1 MKILLPL
8 DKHLDSGPESIENSH
23 EDRKFIVFNE
33 DLRVFFKGDQARI
46 ESISVFINEA
56 CVYSSSQPAR
66 SIKER
71 EHDLWE
77 LHRSIV
83 VDHIFNSNIVMN
95 NGHKNTLRIV
105 VEYRSC
111 AGRSTPQN
119 ARSSPDLSDL
129 LPSFEPLNAGRTAS
143 ASPQKMSMPELQTA
157 ELAFPIHSL
166 LNARLRSVAVHT
178 NQCIFSSLDLQS
190 SKSCH
195 TMMTLYDLARIRMS
209 IKEIDYRIVR
219 NFSSVPVKPLCQLKL
234 PLEMGLWDSY
244 SVNYQLPQTKNLDS
258 HRVRVSLYYIL
269 EVGNYNFVVRTCWE
283 TDVNVRKQS
292 APTALPSQPT
302 SIISTPM
309 LTPSMK
315 FASSVNSLVA
325 NKLNNVKFK
334 FLTSRITCR
343 KGFKFSLP
351 LQIVNQSQSPLE
363 IVVYCTNSAIQPQG
377 QLPVEKEY
385 QMHKR
390 WMKIT
395 EGIVL
400 LSSDHKLPTIPV
412 SETFCANLEF
422 VAIQSGYY
430 HSIPGLKVLD
440 LNTQEIMNVGNG
452 VKVLVE

>member
-8 DKHLDSGPESIENSH
+8 DKHLNSGLESIAISH
-23 EDRKFIVFNE
+23 EDRKFVVFNE
-33 DLRVFFKGDQARI
+33 DLRVFFKGDNTRI
-46 ESISVFINEA
+46 ETISVFINEA
-56 CVYSSSQPAR
+56 CVYSSNQIAQST
-66 SIKER
+66 E
-71 EHDLWE
+71 EHEQDLWE
-77 LHRSIV
+77 LRRSVIA
-83 VDHIFNSNIVMN
+83 DHIFNSNIVMN
-95 NGHKNTLRIV
+95 NGHKNTWRIV
-105 VEYRSC
+105 VEYRSYP
-111 AGRSTPQN
+111 GSSTP
-119 ARSSPDLSDL
+119 RSASNSPDLPEL
-129 LPSFEPLNAGRTAS
+129 LPSFEPLNAGRVTL
-143 ASPQKMSMPELQTA
+143 ASPKKVSMPKLQTA
-157 ELAFPIHSL
+157 ELAYPIHSL

-195 TMMTLYDLARIRMS
+195 TMTTLYNLPRIRLS
-209 IKEIDYRIVR
+209 VREIDYRIVH
-219 NFSSVPVKPLCQLKL
+219 NFSSVSVEPLYQLNL

-258 HRVRVSLYYIL
+258 HRVRVSLCYVL
-269 EVGNYNFVVRTCWE
+269 EVGTYNFVVHTCWE

-302 SIISTPM
+302 SIMSTPM

-315 FASSVNSLVA
+315 FTSSVNSLVA

-334 FLTSRITCR
+334 FLTSRVICK
-343 KGFKFSLP
+343 KGFRFSLP

-377 QLPVEKEY
+377 QLPIDKEY

-430 HSIPGLKVLD
+430 HRIPGLKILD
-440 LNTQEIMNVGNG
+440 LNTQEIMNIGNG